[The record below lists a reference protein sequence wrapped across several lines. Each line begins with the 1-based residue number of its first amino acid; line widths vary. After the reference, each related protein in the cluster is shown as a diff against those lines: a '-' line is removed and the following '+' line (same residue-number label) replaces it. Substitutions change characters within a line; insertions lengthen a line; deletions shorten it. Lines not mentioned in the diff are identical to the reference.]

1 MINAMDNAVA
11 FEKLTERLVSKS
23 KDGME
28 YVCIAE
34 IRNRVASVLAPWN
47 YNFEIIG
54 SPVILEVRNCS
65 SVTVTG
71 RLTIIDDDGKIVA
84 VRQVAAGSDFAFLKE
99 DKQRTA
105 QDIKT
110 YVSSACSEAYKK
122 CWQELGVGAEQVM
135 FSARKSSSGSSE
147 ASWYEVT
154 FMSDFTVRGKVM
166 YADVMLSDGSSRQLV
181 IMKKGL
187 DWMLAHSAPET
198 TSEQMISAII
208 STYGITKRS
217 KGMPVYG
224 TLKVFNG
231 TAQLLFEATKIKSRG
246 NVENAG

>member
-135 FSARKSSSGSSE
+135 FRTRKSSSETSE
-147 ASWYEVT
+147 AWYEVT
-154 FMSDFTVRGKVM
+154 FMSDFTVRGAVM
-166 YADVMLSDGSSRQLV
+166 YADVMLSDGSRRQLA

-217 KGMPVYG
+217 KGMLVYG
-224 TLKVFNG
+224 TLTVFNG
-231 TAQLLFEATKIKSRG
+231 TAQLLFEATKLRG
-246 NVENAG
+246 NIENAG

>member
-135 FSARKSSSGSSE
+135 FRTRKSSSETSE
-147 ASWYEVT
+147 AWYEVT

-217 KGMPVYG
+217 KGMLVYG
-224 TLKVFNG
+224 TLTVFNG
-231 TAQLLFEATKIKSRG
+231 TAQLLFEATKLRG
-246 NVENAG
+246 NIENAG